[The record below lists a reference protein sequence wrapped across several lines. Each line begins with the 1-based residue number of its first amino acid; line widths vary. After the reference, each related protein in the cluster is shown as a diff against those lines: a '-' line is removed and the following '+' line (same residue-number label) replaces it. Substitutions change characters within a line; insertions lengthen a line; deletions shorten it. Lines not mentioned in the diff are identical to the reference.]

1 MVFEGA
7 MSKRVQITHYTIPQS
22 GTVSDVMEN
31 KGSVSVGL
39 IVSVPTSCTAFL
51 ALSHTVN
58 SGDFARRTFNYSN
71 PAPLASWN
79 VGSGRI
85 ARDLTEQLGVFPYF
99 RLETSVPMT
108 AVASLA
114 LVVKY

>member
-1 MVFEGA
+1 
-7 MSKRVQITHYTIPQS
+7 MSKRIQIAHYTIPQS

-31 KGSVSVGL
+31 KGSTGVGL
-39 IVSVPTSCTAFL
+39 IVSIPTSCTAFL
-51 ALSHTVN
+51 AMSHTVN
-58 SGDFARRTFNYSN
+58 SGDFGRRVFNYAN
-71 PAPLASWN
+71 PAALASWN
-79 VGSGRI
+79 VGSGKT

-108 AVASLA
+108 AVASLV